1 MLAVYGPQQAT
12 MLKVVIKSI
21 ITSSFNYKRFC
32 QNFNKN
38 EVYFVS

>member
-1 MLAVYGPQQAT
+1 MGPNNAKGCPKKYHY
-12 MLKVVIKSI
+12 LI
-21 ITSSFNYKRFC
+21 FNYKRFC